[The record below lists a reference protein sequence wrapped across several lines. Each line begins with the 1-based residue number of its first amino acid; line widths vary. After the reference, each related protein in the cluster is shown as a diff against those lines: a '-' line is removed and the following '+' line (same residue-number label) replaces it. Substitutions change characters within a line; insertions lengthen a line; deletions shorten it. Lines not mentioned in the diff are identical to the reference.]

1 MVKGFDLWT
10 EQLLLQV
17 LRCASENEHVVMDY
31 EEEEVVCLLG
41 NGDRFASVLQNQ
53 LHVYIRWSVC
63 SSGTVQD
70 WEQQLGQRLRENLKS
85 SECEHHKMI
94 LVFPA

>member
-17 LRCASENEHVVMDY
+17 LRCASENEHMVIDY
-31 EEEEVVCLLG
+31 EKEEEVCFLG
-41 NGDRFASVLQNQ
+41 NGDPFVSVLQNQ
-53 LHVYIRWSVC
+53 QYVCFRWSVC

-70 WEQQLGQRLRENLKS
+70 WERQLGPRLRENLKS
-85 SECEHHKMI
+85 SEYHELH
-94 LVFPA
+94 LV